1 MPVSSAPALKL
12 LPLILANAACM
23 MAMNAFIAL
32 LAPLAR
38 TLALNEWQA
47 GASVTVAG
55 VLWFLLAR
63 PWGRLSDRWGRKR
76 VIVTGIA
83 GFAVAYLALAAGI
96 HWALLTLPG
105 TLAGF
110 LLLLAGR
117 GAIGAFY
124 AALPAA
130 ANAMIADRT
139 PIERRA
145 AAMATLGASSAIG
158 LVVGPSLAGWLV
170 GGGLVLPLY
179 VMTGLAVAALFVGIG
194 GLPGGDAPLA
204 PCDAPPVR
212 MGDPRLRMPVVV
224 ALVAMGSVAIAQ
236 ICVGFYAMDRWG
248 LSREH
253 AGRVAGYALTAVG
266 VALIAAQIGVRR
278 LQWPPR
284 VLIRRGAVVAMM
296 GFLVAGFTV
305 APWQLIASY
314 FVMALGMGLVFPA
327 FSAMAANAVAAHEQG
342 TVAGTVSAAQGIGMV
357 LGPLAGA
364 LLYGIAPAVPFVVG
378 ALMLASIALWVGAA
392 REPALALPADEAA

>member
-1 MPVSSAPALKL
+1 MRDTSPPLPL
-12 LPLILANAACM
+12 LPLVLANAACM

-32 LAPLAR
+32 LGPLAR
-38 TLALNEWQA
+38 TLGLAEWQA

-63 PWGRLSDRWGRKR
+63 RWGRLSDRLGRKH

-83 GFAVAYLALAAGI
+83 GFALSCLGLAAGV
-96 HWALLTLPG
+96 HWALLAVPG
-105 TLAGF
+105 TWISF

-124 AALPAA
+124 AAVPAA

-139 PIERRA
+139 PVERRT

-158 LVVGPSLAGWLV
+158 LVLGPSLAGWLV

-179 VMTGLAVAALFVGIG
+179 AMAGLAVLALAVALTGLRG
-194 GLPGGDAPLA
+194 GHVHAHGGMS
-204 PCDAPPVR
+204 PVR
-212 MGDPRLRMPVVV
+212 MGDPRLRIPIVV
-224 ALVAMGSVAIAQ
+224 AFVAMGSVAIAQ

-253 AGRVAGYALTAVG
+253 AGRVAGHALTAVG
-266 VALIAAQIGVRR
+266 VALIAAQMGVRR
-278 LQWPPR
+278 LRWPPR
-284 VLIRRGAVVAMM
+284 VLIGRGAGLAML
-296 GFLVAGFTV
+296 GFLAAGFT
-305 APWQLIASY
+305 AASWQLIASY

-327 FSAMAANAVAAHEQG
+327 FAAMAANAVAAHEQG
-342 TVAGTVSAAQGIGMV
+342 AAAGAVSAAQGVGMV
-357 LGPLAGA
+357 LGPLLGA
-364 LLYGIAPAVPFVVG
+364 LLYGIAPAVPFLVG
-378 ALMLASIALWVGAA
+378 AALLALVALWVGGARDRSVAA
-392 REPALALPADEAA
+392 TADESA